1 MCCFCRICENDDFQ
15 VELSELSPAADEKAS
30 VSKTMH
36 KFKGIASD
44 VNGYGQEDQNKFFLN
59 KFINKLT
66 VCGSNDYSISEI
78 IPRDGHLALT
88 CTNIMNKYRIGL
100 F

>member
-1 MCCFCRICENDDFQ
+1 
-15 VELSELSPAADEKAS
+15 LSPAADEKAS

-44 VNGYGQEDQNKFFLN
+44 VNGFSQEDQNKFFLN

-66 VCGSNDYSISEI
+66 VCGSNDLQHFRNYS
-78 IPRDGHLALT
+78 
-88 CTNIMNKYRIGL
+88 
-100 F
+100 